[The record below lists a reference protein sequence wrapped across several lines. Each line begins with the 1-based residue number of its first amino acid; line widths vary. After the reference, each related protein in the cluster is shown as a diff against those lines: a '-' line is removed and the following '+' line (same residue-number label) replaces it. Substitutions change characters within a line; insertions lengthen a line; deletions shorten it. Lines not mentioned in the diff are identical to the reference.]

1 LPRSPARKPGGRS
14 QTIAAPE
21 FPIVGIGASAGGLEA
36 FTRLLAALPPDTGLA
51 FVLVQHLD
59 PKHDG
64 MLTTLLS
71 HTTAMPV
78 VETLRE
84 PLLVLDPDLR
94 VKSANRTFHQIFR
107 TNPQAT
113 VGRFVHE
120 LCGGQWNIPRLRT
133 LLEEI
138 LPKNAHCEGFEGA
151 AGGRSERIPNSRRLK
166 RADGQTQMVLLAMEE
181 KKGTHP

>member
-1 LPRSPARKPGGRS
+1 
-14 QTIAAPE
+14 
-21 FPIVGIGASAGGLEA
+21 
-36 FTRLLAALPPDTGLA
+36 
-51 FVLVQHLD
+51 
-59 PKHDG
+59 

-71 HTTAMPV
+71 HATAMPV

-84 PLLVLDPDLR
+84 PLLVLGSDLR
-94 VKSANRTFHQIFR
+94 VESANRAFYQIFR
-107 TNPQAT
+107 TTPQAT

-138 LPKNAHCEGFEGA
+138 LPKNAHFEGFEGA
-151 AGGRSERIPNSRRLK
+151 GGGRSERIPNSRRLK

-181 KKGTHP
+181 KKGAQP